1 MVCAISALPV
11 AISNLLSYLYS
22 SYMALCGMIVCAL
35 AIGIFVLLGRWH
47 KKQRPADQLDGNPF
61 RVFVVVFSVLFVL
74 SSGVVVYGLLTQE
87 TNRAIRQ
94 KVLLTTDE
102 ETVLKQNL
110 SEHENAYNLMA
121 LGNYY
126 LLKGGEDYNFANLG
140 HARSY
145 YMEAALKYGE
155 PVAYIPL
162 AKFEELGIFGEP
174 DYAKALD
181 YYIQGFYLSGL
192 SGIIFEEDLLR
203 LQNKHQ
209 ESIPDSVLVELEK
222 RKQLNDL
229 PTWDERWVE
238 YGAYLRDV
246 ACGKNINFTYVW
258 AYIDGTSD
266 TISYGIDDIF
276 PEFNSVYPT
285 SQINLTRTLTVN
297 VGLME
302 QYKQKHNVLENM
314 QVEYAY
320 DKLLMPVWDG
330 LKAKIQSMNVILNN

>member
-35 AIGIFVLLGRWH
+35 AIGMFVLLGRWH
-47 KKQRPADQLDGNPF
+47 KKQRPTDQQGGNPF

-87 TNRAIRQ
+87 TNRAIQQ

-102 ETVLKQNL
+102 EAILKQNL
-110 SEHENAYNLMA
+110 REHENAYNMA

-126 LLKGGEDYNFANLG
+126 LLKGGGDDSFANLG

-145 YMEAALKYGE
+145 YMEAALKYGV

-192 SGIIFEEDLLR
+192 SGVIFEEDLLR
-203 LQNKHQ
+203 LQNEHQ
-209 ESIPDSVLVELEK
+209 VSIPDSVLVELEK

-276 PEFNSVYPT
+276 PEFNPVYPT
-285 SQINLTRTLTVN
+285 SQINLTRTLAVN

-320 DKLLMPVWDG
+320 DKLLMPVWDE
-330 LKAKIQSMNVILNN
+330 LKTKIQSMNVVLNN